1 MLPVERRRE
10 FIFQEPALGGAD
22 GREAPDAALSDGAL
36 VVLLREQPAAGAAAL
51 YDRYGRLVFSVAL
64 RIAQD
69 HGAAEEITQDVFVR
83 CWRSIDR
90 YHPQQGS
97 LAAWLLAITRHRA
110 IDELRSRRGKDL
122 RRERSGDVVSPL
134 AAPGT
139 GYDAVLL
146 RVEIQ
151 EALHLLPQAQRD
163 VIELIF
169 WGGLT
174 CREVAERFELP
185 LGTVHTRLRL
195 GMAKLRG
202 LLGQLSGEET
212 NY

>member
-1 MLPVERRRE
+1 VILMH
-10 FIFQEPALGGAD
+10 
-22 GREAPDAALSDGAL
+22 
-36 VVLLREQPAAGAAAL
+36 EQPAAGVAAL
-51 YDRYGRLVFSVAL
+51 YDRYGWLVFSMAL

-97 LAAWLLAITRHRA
+97 LAAWLLTLTHHRA
-110 IDELRSRRGKDL
+110 IDELCSRRGKEL
-122 RRERSGDVVSPL
+122 WRKRSDDAIDPL
-134 AAPGT
+134 AAPAT
-139 GYDAVLL
+139 GYDAALL
-146 RVEIQ
+146 RGEVQ
-151 EALHLLPQAQRD
+151 EALHLLLPAQRD

-174 CREVAERFELP
+174 RREIAEQLQLP

-195 GMAKLRG
+195 GMEQLRAA
-202 LLGQLSGEET
+202 LGRASAEE
-212 NY
+212 